1 MIDLNE
7 QVVVITGAAS
17 GIGAATVFA
26 AREAGAIIV
35 AADLA
40 EPDVPNNRDMAI
52 ALDVSDEVQVEA
64 AFAEALD
71 RYGRI
76 DGLVCCAGISR
87 QGAVSQMNLADWNAT
102 LAVNLTGTMLC
113 ARAVLPAMI
122 AAGKGAIVTV
132 ASIYGMTGGQGNA
145 PYNVSK
151 GGVLQLTRSM
161 AADYGA
167 AGIRINAVSPGFIE
181 TPMTTMLQVE
191 SPMRDAF
198 VKMHLLKRPGHPD
211 EVAKVIRF
219 LLSEE
224 SSFITGANIP
234 IDGGFSAAQLIA
246 I

>member
-1 MIDLNE
+1 MIDLSDR
-7 QVVVITGAAS
+7 VIFVSGAAS
-17 GIGAATVFA
+17 GIGAATVDA

-40 EPDVPNNRDMAI
+40 EPKVPGNRDMAI
-52 ALDVSDEVQVEA
+52 TLDVSNEMQVNA
-64 AFAEALD
+64 AFASALD
-71 RYGRI
+71 RFGRI

-87 QGAVSQMNLADWNAT
+87 QGAVTQMNLADWNAA

-113 ARAVLPAMI
+113 TRAALPSMV
-122 AAGKGAIVTV
+122 AAGKGSIVTV
-132 ASIYGMTGGQGNA
+132 ASIYGMTGGQGNL

-151 GGVLQLTRSM
+151 GGVLQLTRSI

-181 TPMTTMLQVE
+181 TPMTDMLQAE

-198 VKMHLLKRPGHPD
+198 VKMHLLKRPGQPE

-219 LLSEE
+219 LLSDE
-224 SSFITGANIP
+224 SSFVTGANIP